1 MQDIAKNKLFL
12 IVIAFMAVNVF
23 VFFGGN
29 IIVNRAA
36 DKVIEKL
43 QKEYS
48 PSPYGPGVDAD
59 KISREDVELPRES
72 PSMGREPIDKP
83 DKAYFS
89 ISQSVSDQDVQL
101 APTLQQMTKGPI
113 VWRDDWE
120 KERGFNN

>member
-59 KISREDVELPRES
+59 KISREGVELPS
-72 PSMGREPIDKP
+72 SGREFVANVDNKS
-83 DKAYFS
+83 YLE
-89 ISQSVSDQDVQL
+89 ISQSANAENIQL
-101 APTLQQMTKGPI
+101 APTLQQMTEKPM

-120 KERGFNN
+120 KDRGFADQ